1 MVSKKDRRKRP
12 DTIHPKKKYSDN
24 PPDFVLLASLYP
36 SFKDFVF
43 YSRDGRPRIDWTN
56 FNSTRELTRVLLL
69 HDHGLNWWIP
79 NGQLCPTVHW
89 IEDLFS
95 SDIIPN
101 NNSNGDIVR
110 GFDIGTGANGIY
122 PLLGASLLGWTVVG
136 SDVTAVA
143 LEWAERNVKRVFSLI
158 IHLLVE
164 TSTCKFCREKPMLN

>member
-69 HDHGLNWWIP
+69 HDHGLNCVFCELNTLGGFPMDTYALRCRIDQTRFI
-79 NGQLCPTVHW
+79 GSRIFFHLRYH
-89 IEDLFS
+89 S
-95 SDIIPN
+95 KIIQQWRYCE
-101 NNSNGDIVR
+101 S
-110 GFDIGTGANGIY
+110 FDIGTGANGIY
-122 PLLGASLLGWTVVG
+122 PLLALSLLGMDLIVG
-136 SDVTAVA
+136 VRCDCCGTRVGR
-143 LEWAERNVKRVFSLI
+143 EKNVKSNFA
-158 IHLLVE
+158 
-164 TSTCKFCREKPMLN
+164 

>member
-1 MVSKKDRRKRP
+1 MASTDRQNDKQEEQEKETRH
-12 DTIHPKKKYSDN
+12 HPPKKKKYSDN

-69 HDHGLNWWIP
+69 HDNGLNWWIP
-79 NGQLCPTVHW
+79 NGQLCPTVPNRSNYVHW
-89 IEDLFS
+89 IEDLLS

-110 GFDIGTGANGIY
+110 GFDIGTGANDIY

-143 LEWAERNVKRVFSLI
+143 LEWAERNVKSNQ
-158 IHLLVE
+158 
-164 TSTCKFCREKPMLN
+164 FC